1 MIDDYIATDIDQ
13 FRNKLRA
20 VGIAVFKSFLSLDES
35 NLIKEC
41 FIEKFN
47 SNKPIVRSGPNLY
60 NRHDYLR
67 FDCGDFSQCN
77 ARLSYMHALFPWNK
91 DLTNS
96 PIQ

>member
-41 FIEKFN
+41 FLKN
-47 SNKPIVRSGPNLY
+47 
-60 NRHDYLR
+60 
-67 FDCGDFSQCN
+67 
-77 ARLSYMHALFPWNK
+77 
-91 DLTNS
+91 
-96 PIQ
+96 